1 MLLACYSM
9 QEEQYSAV
17 PTQQPRATPQLG
29 SGLLREMF
37 FLVNLEFFAPFLLNL
52 PLFSAFVCFWAAS
65 RFLSRFIFLLLCF
78 FVFASLLFCFS
89 VFLVS
94 LLFRVSAVLLL

>member
-37 FLVNLEFFAPFLLNL
+37 FLVNLEIFSPFLLNV
-52 PLFSAFVCFWAAS
+52 PLFSAFGQL
-65 RFLSRFIFLLLCF
+65 LSLYLALFFLLLCF

-94 LLFRVSAVLLL
+94 LLFRASAVLLL

>member
-1 MLLACYSM
+1 M

-37 FLVNLEFFAPFLLNL
+37 FLVNLEIFFA
-52 PLFSAFVCFWAAS
+52 LFVKRSIVFCFWAAS
-65 RFLSRFIFLLLCF
+65 KSLSRFIFSASLLFCLCFPAFLLLCF
-78 FVFASLLFCFS
+78 FSFSAFSRFCCFASLI
-89 VFLVS
+89 
-94 LLFRVSAVLLL
+94 VLLL

>member
-1 MLLACYSM
+1 M

-37 FLVNLEFFAPFLLNL
+37 FWLIWRFFSPFLLNL
-52 PLFSAFVCFWAAS
+52 PLFSAFGQL
-65 RFLSRFIFLLLCF
+65 LSFYLALFFLLLCF
-78 FVFASLLFCFS
+78 FVFASLLFCFCFFS
-89 VFLVS
+89 FSAFSRFCCFAS
-94 LLFRVSAVLLL
+94 LIVLLL